1 MARWPEV
8 AHLLS
13 VVRVSSGN
21 NRIIHEEKKKN
32 TTGVCYIDSI
42 SGPENAGV
50 TLERSSQPYSPAL
63 FH

>member
-21 NRIIHEEKKKN
+21 NRIIHEEKKN
-32 TTGVCYIDSI
+32 TTGVCYIDGI
-42 SGPENAGV
+42 SGTENASV
-50 TLERSSQPYSPAL
+50 TLERSSQRYSPAL